1 MKAFQ
6 RKRNIQ
12 NTHHDIQPVQ
22 AQFQSRPFAEPQAET
37 KSVSENTSSL
47 QSGNSKPGFN
57 FAEIPLYPTQPQVTA
72 PVQPKFTFAQAKLE
86 SSIVQ
91 REEQEEEPQAKLESG
106 IAQRSEEEEEPQAK
120 LESGMVQRS
129 EEEEEEPQAKLES
142 GIVQRSEEDDE
153 PQAKLESGIVQRSE
167 EEEEPQAKLESGIV
181 QRSEEDDEPQAKLES
196 GIVQRSEEDD
206 EPQAKLESGIVQRS
220 EEDDEPQAKLE
231 SGIVQRSEEDDE
243 PAQMKAQSLPVISEN
258 KGLQSNRQFPPM
270 QVKLNLAPRDSVQS
284 LPIPVQRK
292 MEWAFNTDFSGVRVH
307 TGPQA
312 KQIQAKAFTQG
323 SDIHFQPD
331 QYNPHSQQGQEL
343 LGHELTHVVQ
353 QRAGRVNKKP
363 QSKGNRINF
372 DYQLEAEADNLGAKA
387 SQGERVEVLG
397 AKSLPKLYSS
407 KTIQRKT
414 QQLTPL
420 PDNVV
425 TTGKLLSNKTEKIQK
440 KIIQYNQIPLNDK
453 DYDKHEKILDEI
465 HTETALWLKEKGD
478 KDSRSGSMKELK
490 HQIKDEK
497 SKIKQQK
504 SGRDMSINEAF
515 GETIN
520 TVTFGAGAKG
530 FIEDMSQNI
539 QQGENLSAGEVI
551 ANRSL
556 NYAELIKASPVSSIG
571 GSVVSFL
578 VSAYN
583 VYDSYSIRK
592 ALKTAAMAKNK
603 IDPDSVDWNNLE
615 EVNKY
620 FASQPFDYNAILND
634 DKVMQSAEYGYA
646 KVTRRFYRSIYH
658 TVNSFI
664 KMIAD
669 ILCVTGIGTIP
680 GVIIKTAQG
689 VLKFAEVAMDKIKGF
704 IKIITGRRGV
714 GRKIN
719 AENIV
724 EAAFTGN
731 QKALQL
737 LVDLDPIGLLFRV
750 LGPTGKKQM
759 IKKPTNTKQM
769 MELLENTRSDPEN
782 YGTEGQFISAVAE
795 QLKSS

>member
-12 NTHHDIQPVQ
+12 NNHNDVQPVQ

-37 KSVSENTSSL
+37 KQVGENTSSL
-47 QSGNSKPGFN
+47 QLGNAKPGFN
-57 FAEIPLYPTQPQVTA
+57 FAEIPLYPTQPQ
-72 PVQPKFTFAQAKLE
+72 
-86 SSIVQ
+86 
-91 REEQEEEPQAKLESG
+91 
-106 IAQRSEEEEEPQAK
+106 
-120 LESGMVQRS
+120 
-129 EEEEEEPQAKLES
+129 AKLES
-142 GIVQRSEEDDE
+142 GIVQRSEEEDE

-181 QRSEEDDEPQAKLES
+181 QRSEEEDEPQAKLES
-196 GIVQRSEEDD
+196 GIVQRSEEED

-220 EEDDEPQAKLE
+220 EEEDEPQAKLE
-231 SGIVQRSEEDDE
+231 SGIVQRSEEEDE
-243 PAQMKAQSLPVISEN
+243 PQAKLESGIVQREEQEEEPQAKLESGIVQREEQEEEPTQMKVQSLPVISEN
-258 KGLQSNRQFPPM
+258 KGRQSNRQFPPM

-284 LPIPVQRK
+284 LPIPIQRK

-387 SQGERVEVLG
+387 SQGERVEVTG

-407 KTIQRKT
+407 QTIQRKT
-414 QQLTPL
+414 QEITPL
-420 PDNVV
+420 PDHVV
-425 TTGKLLSNKTEKIQK
+425 TKGSIVKNKTQKIQEKIGE
-440 KIIQYNQIPLNDK
+440 YNQIPLNNK
-453 DYDKHEKILDEI
+453 HYDQQEQILDNI
-465 HTETALWLKEKGD
+465 CTETSQWLKEKGD
-478 KDSRSGSMKELK
+478 KDPRAKYMRELK
-490 HQIKDEK
+490 QQIQDEK
-497 SKIKQQK
+497 NKVKQQK

-515 GETIN
+515 GENIN
-520 TVTFGAGAKG
+520 NATFAAGAKG
-530 FIEDMSQNI
+530 FIEDISQNI
-539 QQGENLSAGEVI
+539 QQGEHLSVGEVI

-556 NYAELIKASPVSSIG
+556 NYAELIKASPLSSIG

-578 VSAYN
+578 TSAYS

-592 ALKTAAMAKNK
+592 ALKTAAMATHKNK
-603 IDPDSVDWNNLE
+603 IDLDSVDWNNSE
-615 EVNKY
+615 AVNEY
-620 FASQPFDYNAILND
+620 YASREYDYGAILSGND

-646 KVTRRFYRSIYH
+646 KVTRRFYRSIYN

-664 KMIAD
+664 KMISD
-669 ILCVTGIGTIP
+669 ILCVTGIGIIP

-704 IKIITGRRGV
+704 AKIIMGRRGV

-724 EAAFTGN
+724 EAAFKGD
-731 QKALQL
+731 QIALQL
-737 LVDLDPIGLLFRV
+737 LVDLDPIGLLFRG
-750 LGPTGKKQM
+750 LGPTGKKGM
-759 IKKPTNTKQM
+759 IPKPKNTEEM
-769 MELLENTRSDPEN
+769 MQLLEKTRSDPDN
-782 YGTEGQFISAVAE
+782 YGTEGKFVSALAE
-795 QLKSS
+795 QLKSL

>member
-1 MKAFQ
+1 MVMKAFQ

-22 AQFQSRPFAEPQAET
+22 AQFQSRPFAEPQVET
-37 KSVSENTSSL
+37 KQVSENTSSL
-47 QSGNSKPGFN
+47 QSGNSQPGFN
-57 FAEIPLYPTQPQVTA
+57 FAEIPLYPTQPVETLHATSLQVAA
-72 PVQPKFTFAQAKLE
+72 PIQPKFTFA
-86 SSIVQ
+86 
-91 REEQEEEPQAKLESG
+91 
-106 IAQRSEEEEEPQAK
+106 
-120 LESGMVQRS
+120 
-129 EEEEEEPQAKLES
+129 
-142 GIVQRSEEDDE
+142 
-153 PQAKLESGIVQRSE
+153 QAKLESGIVQRSE
-167 EEEEPQAKLESGIV
+167 EE
-181 QRSEEDDEPQAKLES
+181 DEPQAKLES

-231 SGIVQRSEEDDE
+231 SGIVQRSEEEDEPQAKLESGMVQRSEEEDEPQAKLESGMVQRSEEEDEPQAKLESGMVQRSEEDDE
-243 PAQMKAQSLPVISEN
+243 PTQMKAQSLPVISEN
-258 KGLQSNRQFPPM
+258 KGRQSNRQFPPM

-284 LPIPVQRK
+284 LPIPIQRK
-292 MEWAFNTDFSGVRVH
+292 MEWAFNTNFSGVRVH

-425 TTGKLLSNKTEKIQK
+425 TTGKIFSNKTETIQK
-440 KIIQYNQIPLNDK
+440 KIITYNQIPLNDK

-465 HTETALWLKEKGD
+465 YHETHLWLEEKGY
-478 KDSRSGSMKELK
+478 KDSRSKSMKELK
-490 HQIKDEK
+490 QQIEYEK
-497 SKIKQQK
+497 NKIKQQK

-515 GETIN
+515 GENIN
-520 TVTFGAGAKG
+520 NAAFAADAKS
-530 FIEDMSQNI
+530 FIEDVNQNI
-539 QQGENLSAGEVI
+539 QQSEHLSVAEVI
-551 ANRSL
+551 ANRSQ
-556 NYAELIKASPVSSIG
+556 NYAELIKASPVSSIA

-578 VSAYN
+578 TSAYSI
-583 VYDSYSIRK
+583 YDSYSIRK

-603 IDPDSVDWNNLE
+603 IDPDSVDWSNQE
-615 EVNKY
+615 EADQY
-620 FASQPFDYNAILND
+620 FASQPFDYNAILSGD
-634 DKVMQSAEYGYA
+634 DQVMQSAEYGYA
-646 KVTRRFYRSIYH
+646 KVSRRFYRSIYH
-658 TVNSFI
+658 TVNYFI
-664 KMIAD
+664 KMISD
-669 ILCVTGIGTIP
+669 ILCVTGIGIIP
-680 GVIIKTAQG
+680 GAIIKTAQG

-704 IKIITGRRGV
+704 IKILTGRRGV

-719 AENIV
+719 AEHIV
-724 EAAFTGN
+724 EAAFKGN
-731 QKALQL
+731 QRALQL
-737 LVDLDPIGLLFRV
+737 LVDLDPIGLLFRI
-750 LGPTGKKQM
+750 LGPTGKKGM
-759 IKKPTNTKQM
+759 IKKPKNIEEM
-769 MELLENTRSDPEN
+769 MQLLEKTRSDPKN
-782 YGTEGQFISAVAE
+782 YGTEGQFVSAVAE
-795 QLKSS
+795 QLKSL

>member
-1 MKAFQ
+1 MVMKAFQ

-106 IAQRSEEEEEPQAK
+106 I
-120 LESGMVQRS
+120 
-129 EEEEEEPQAKLES
+129 
-142 GIVQRSEEDDE
+142 VQRSEEDDE
-153 PQAKLESGIVQRSE
+153 PQAKLESGIVQRAE

-181 QRSEEDDEPQAKLES
+181 QRAEEEEEPQAKLES
-196 GIVQRSEEDD
+196 GIVQRAEEE
-206 EPQAKLESGIVQRS
+206 EPT
-220 EEDDEPQAKLE
+220 
-231 SGIVQRSEEDDE
+231 
-243 PAQMKAQSLPVISEN
+243 QMKVQSLPVISEN
-258 KGLQSNRQFPPM
+258 KGRQSNRQFPPM

-284 LPIPVQRK
+284 LPIPIQRK

-307 TGPQA
+307 TGSQA

-425 TTGKLLSNKTEKIQK
+425 TTGKIFSNKTETIQK
-440 KIIQYNQIPLNDK
+440 KIITYNQIPLNDK

-465 HTETALWLKEKGD
+465 YHETHLWLEEKGD
-478 KDSRSGSMKELK
+478 KDSRSKSMKELK
-490 HQIKDEK
+490 QQIEDEK
-497 SKIKQQK
+497 KKVEQQK

-515 GETIN
+515 GENIN
-520 TVTFGAGAKG
+520 NATFAADAKG
-530 FIEDMSQNI
+530 FIEDISQNI
-539 QQGENLSAGEVI
+539 QQGEHLSVGEVI

-556 NYAELIKASPVSSIG
+556 NYAELIKASPLSSIA

-578 VSAYN
+578 TSAYSI
-583 VYDSYSIRK
+583 YDSYSIRK

-603 IDPDSVDWNNLE
+603 IDPDSVDWSNQE
-615 EVNKY
+615 EADQY
-620 FASQPFDYNAILND
+620 FATQTFDYGAILSGD
-634 DKVMQSAEYGYA
+634 DQVMQSAEYGYA
-646 KVTRRFYRSIYH
+646 KVSRRFYRSIYH

-664 KMIAD
+664 KMISD
-669 ILCVTGIGTIP
+669 ILCVTGIGIIP
-680 GVIIKTAQG
+680 GAIIKTAQG

-719 AENIV
+719 AEHIV
-724 EAAFTGN
+724 EAAFKGN
-731 QKALQL
+731 QRALQL
-737 LVDLDPIGLLFRV
+737 LVDLDPIGLLFRI
-750 LGPTGKKQM
+750 LGPTGKKGM
-759 IKKPTNTKQM
+759 IKKPKNIEEM
-769 MELLENTRSDPEN
+769 MQLLEKTRSDPKN
-782 YGTEGQFISAVAE
+782 YGTEGQFVSAVAE
-795 QLKSS
+795 KLKSL